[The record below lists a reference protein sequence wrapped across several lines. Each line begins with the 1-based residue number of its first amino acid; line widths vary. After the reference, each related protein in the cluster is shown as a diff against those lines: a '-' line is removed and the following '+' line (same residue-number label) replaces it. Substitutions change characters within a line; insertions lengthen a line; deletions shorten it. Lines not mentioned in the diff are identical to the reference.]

1 MLLSKEDKKYIRTQ
15 ALRLREKINMKN
27 KPRIITKDVI
37 AQYFS
42 HMCKLIY
49 VDFGEDGDV
58 VTYYHPGKKV
68 CVMLVNEQ
76 RALKFPKRLNFSLA
90 HELGHLVLKHYE
102 YLDKPGISSE
112 KKELLEYHADEFAAQ
127 FLISDYKLMQHKRV
141 KNSIL
146 SDYFFVSEEVIRI
159 KKESMGIFSAK
170 GQKSS

>member
-1 MLLSKEDKKYIRTQ
+1 
-15 ALRLREKINMKN
+15 
-27 KPRIITKDVI
+27 
-37 AQYFS
+37 
-42 HMCKLIY
+42 MCKLVY
-49 VDFGEDGDV
+49 VDFGQDGDV

-102 YLDKPGISSE
+102 YLDNPDISPE
-112 KKELLEYHADEFAAQ
+112 KKELLEWHADEFAAQ

-159 KKESMGIFSAK
+159 RKESLGIFSVK
-170 GQKSS
+170 DRKPS